1 MIRVIYRWTVETAT
15 RESFIEE
22 WQRLTGW
29 IRGEFQGAHGS
40 TLLQGDDNT
49 SLVGI
54 ARWESDVHLQAFRD
68 QAGSLH
74 LPGAHLDS
82 MEVLR
87 EITNL
92 TDEA

>member
-1 MIRVIYRWTVETAT
+1 MIRVIYRWTVGTT
-15 RESFIEE
+15 SREPFIEQ
-22 WQRLTGW
+22 WQRLTQR
-29 IRGEFQGAHGS
+29 IRTNFEGSYGS
-40 TLLQGDDNT
+40 TLLQGDDDT

-54 ARWESDVHLQAFRD
+54 ARWASGAHLQAFRD

-82 MEVLR
+82 MDVLTEV
-87 EITNL
+87 THL